1 MPMKQQPHLSPRR
14 SACGF
19 TLIEV
24 LVALAIVA
32 IALLA
37 GGKAMNA
44 LTQTAGRQSDVMLA
58 QFAFE
63 QHRHLGVELRQYLL
77 LQFDE
82 FDRQALALELLGH
95 FEADETG
102 AYRHGAHS
110 RFSRSGDAV
119 HVFERAQ
126 REDAFV
132 VDAGDRRANRRRAG

>member
-1 MPMKQQPHLSPRR
+1 MPMKQQPHLPPRR

-58 QFAFE
+58 QLCAENQLAAARLSQQLPGLGTTSVACE
-63 QHRHLGVELRQYLL
+63 QAGRRFDVSVGVFPTPNPDFR
-77 LQFDE
+77 
-82 FDRQALALELLGH
+82 RI
-95 FEADETG
+95 
-102 AYRHGAHS
+102 
-110 RFSRSGDAV
+110 DA
-119 HVFERAQ
+119 HVFDGNTPLLRVTTIVG
-126 REDAFV
+126 RY
-132 VDAGDRRANRRRAG
+132 